1 MTDER
6 QGMQEGSPAGAPGP
20 ERQRGGLGFAPAA
33 PSLEEDAIAKDLG
46 TGGWAFVVLCARS
59 TQVFLTNNNMQMAA
73 AIAFYS
79 FFSLFPLSLLIILV
93 YDLFQPQ
100 ATAPEQVHLAR
111 ALGAFIPVS
120 QDVIASSIRTAVE
133 SRVATGPLAV
143 ATLVWAST
151 AMFATLRKGINS
163 AWNLRVPR
171 PWLRERVIDL
181 AATMSAGLLFMA
193 LLIATAALREFA
205 EEGTPAEAVGV
216 FSGPV
221 WLSVSSLFMT
231 FVAFTL
237 VYRFLPN
244 RPVRLRDVLFGAL
257 MAAIAFEIAKG
268 VFFLYTKSRAA
279 VDSIYG
285 PLTSGAV
292 LLGWLYTSAAIVLI
306 GALTAAIYTRL
317 TERGIVTHL
326 AIWTFGVWPGVKKV
340 QRFLRKQAVL
350 RARAARRRVGGGRKG

>member
-1 MTDER
+1 MKQQATTLGNDER
-6 QGMQEGSPAGAPGP
+6 
-20 ERQRGGLGFAPAA
+20 RQGGLGFAPSA
-33 PSLEEDAIAKDLG
+33 PPLDEDAIARDLG
-46 TGGWAFVVLCARS
+46 TGGRAFVVFCARS

-93 YDLFQPQ
+93 YDVFQPQ
-100 ATAPEQVHLAR
+100 ATAPEQAHLAR

-120 QDVIASSIRTAVE
+120 QDVIASSIKTAVE
-133 SRVATGPLAV
+133 SRVATGPLALG
-143 ATLVWAST
+143 TLVWAST

-181 AATMSAGLLFMA
+181 AATTGAGLLFMA

-205 EEGTPAEAVGV
+205 EDDSTAAIGLLSA
-216 FSGPV
+216 PV
-221 WLSVSSLFMT
+221 WLSVSSLLMT
-231 FVAFTL
+231 FFAFTM
-237 VYRFLPN
+237 VYRYLPN
-244 RPVRLRDVLFGAL
+244 RPLKLRDVLFGAL

-268 VFFLYTKSRAA
+268 VFFLYTQQRAT

-317 TERGIVTHL
+317 TERRIVTHM
-326 AIWTFGVWPGVKKV
+326 AIWTFGVWPGVKKA
-340 QRFLRKQAVL
+340 QRFLRRQAVQ
-350 RARAARRRVGGGRKG
+350 RAMQAMQAKDRVTPRRKRKG